1 MDNNKMSA
9 VQAILEAGQRGVI
22 IPSTNESTE
31 DQGTTNQQTKSDEQE
46 QED

>member
-1 MDNNKMSA
+1 MSA

-22 IPSTNESTE
+22 IPSTPESTE
-31 DQGTTNQQTKSDEQE
+31 DQGNSNTQQQQDNEQD